1 VAGGLEVSGT
11 ARTSRAVTELIDR
24 LMSGIA
30 ERAGKWSAGRAR
42 LLLDHV
48 VASSPPEGLMDPD
61 QFRTHLTEESIAFVE
76 YAGDRREAHVRL
88 VAACHL
94 LVNMLQPAV
103 EANDDEYITTEYEE
117 LREGL
122 DDLERLDTS
131 NPSLDNRLRSIF
143 DELIELSMALGIVS
157 TTVPRERQQKV

>member
-1 VAGGLEVSGT
+1 MAGGGLELSRT
-11 ARTSRAVTELIDR
+11 AKTSEAVAELIDR

-30 ERAGKWSAGRAR
+30 ERAGEWSAGRAR

-48 VASSPPEGLMDPD
+48 IASSPPEVLRDPA
-61 QFRTHLTEESIAFVE
+61 QFRTHLVEEAMKFVT
-76 YAGDRREAHVRL
+76 YSGDGREAHVRL

-94 LVNMLQPAV
+94 LVNMLQPVV
-103 EANDDEYITTEYEE
+103 EDNDDEYITTDYEE
-117 LREGL
+117 LRDGL
-122 DDLERLDTS
+122 DDLERLDIS

-157 TTVPRERQQKV
+157 SKVPPERQ